1 MFVSTLPHQ
10 VLVCTLSMLCS
21 EKLHNNLINGRA
33 VVRLLVDEASQV
45 YLGDY
50 LPHLH
55 WLEPT
60 IRYVP
65 SLAFQVQPFSVGLGR

>member
-1 MFVSTLPHQ
+1 
-10 VLVCTLSMLCS
+10 MLCS
-21 EKLHNNLINGRA
+21 KKLRTNLLKGRA

-55 WLEPT
+55 WLAPT
-60 IRYVP
+60 IRWVILLSTSY
-65 SLAFQVQPFSVGLGR
+65 R